1 MSGVR
6 DYRLEGRNVF
16 VKLGL
21 SFGGRRGFDLGFL
34 KLWWVCVAIAC
45 DVRTLDGG
53 WGRSGVLGVRV
64 RGLIEDMGRG
74 AGERCG

>member
-1 MSGVR
+1 MRVVR
-6 DYRLEGRNVF
+6 DV
-16 VKLGL
+16 
-21 SFGGRRGFDLGFL
+21 
-34 KLWWVCVAIAC
+34 W
-45 DVRTLDGG
+45 TLDGG